1 MEFRILGP
9 LEVVSEQ
16 EQLAL
21 GGGRQR
27 AVLALLLLRPN
38 EVVSTDKLIDDLWS
52 ENTPPSARK
61 LVQLYVSRLRK
72 SLGNAPAADGVILT
86 RPPGYVLRLQ
96 PDELDAHRFEQ
107 LFEGGRQA
115 MSIGEPALAADT
127 LREALGLWRGPPLAD
142 FAYEP
147 FAQTAAGRFEEL
159 RLAALEERIEA
170 DLALGRHAEL
180 IGELEGLI
188 VEHPLRERPRGQLM
202 VALYRAGRQA
212 EALAAYQEAR
222 RVLVEGLGIEPS
234 PQLQRVERAILQ
246 QQPELDA
253 PAVRNASPVADEEA
267 ATLVAPPQ
275 RPLAAPGTE
284 RKVATALF
292 ADLVGSTELGREQDP
307 ERTRSLLERLYDAMS
322 SEIESAG
329 GTVEKFAGDAVTA
342 IFGAPGALEDHAER
356 ALHAALGMR
365 RRLEEDF
372 EGTLAIR
379 VGIETGEVIVGSP
392 RADSSLVTGNAVHA
406 AARLEQAAE
415 PGEILVGLRAARAA
429 QAAFEIGEVRT
440 VEAKGI
446 PAGLA
451 CRPLL
456 GTRPLTAN
464 GPSGPGLQ
472 RAAFVGRESELE
484 LLQATYRRAVR
495 ERETHLVT
503 IMGDAGIGKTRLVR
517 ELWERLAAEPSEPSC
532 LTGRCLSYGRG
543 ITYWPLGEILREVF
557 SLQENEPPETIRER
571 LGDQEMLALTLGID
585 VGELH
590 PLEARE
596 RLHTA
601 WVALLED
608 RVAERPVVVVVEDL
622 HLAEESLLDLL
633 ERLLRDIHGPL
644 LLLGTARP
652 ELLDRRSAWA
662 GGRRNA
668 ASFWLEPLSPEEAGR
683 LAASLLGGEPSAQ
696 LQAVVLERAEG
707 NPFFVEELLAALVD
721 EGVLLAGRDAGRRA
735 AELPSGAAVPDSV
748 QAVLASR
755 IDLLPAAA
763 KSTLQAASV
772 MGRIFWERPLGELLP
787 DVQPDL
793 SILEE
798 RDFVR
803 RRPTSSLAGEREFA
817 FKHALTRDVAYGT
830 LPKAR
835 RARLHAAFA
844 AWMDVADG
852 RDEHAPLLAY
862 HYAQAARP
870 EDADLAWSGSE
881 DEQALLG
888 ERAVTWLRRAADQAV
903 AQGSFAEA
911 VALLEQA
918 LVLETRSTVQA
929 ELWRTLGLAHALTYD
944 GDGLWTAMRNAIEL
958 SSDRR
963 FKAETYAELAYET
976 VIRFGMWKQ
985 RPNTELI
992 ESWIKEALELAGDH
1006 DPAMVRAL
1014 TARAL
1019 LDPVKGDDSAR
1030 EAFGI
1035 ATSLGDQDLLRLAVG
1050 ARTEVAMAAERYEDA
1065 LALVTQVFEHPDE
1078 RANPDD
1084 LAGAHWYAT
1093 DVHAALGHLDD
1104 ARRHALRHDEIEIRL
1119 GPHHA
1124 VHGIGL
1130 MLLVE
1135 ELAGGWETVRLLTP
1149 RAERT
1154 VSENTTHCAMAT
1166 RTLYVCAAGYAS
1178 CGDHD
1183 ESHRLEGL
1191 ANALGT
1197 EGYGTWVDAPRLR
1210 LALVRGDLETAR
1222 ELLESAQLVIGGRL
1236 PAQAAR
1242 LDALAALRD
1251 RERAEREASSHLQP
1265 GRYLEPFALRTL
1277 GIVREDEELVE
1288 RALVRFRALGLE
1300 WHAAQTSRLVARV

>member
-1 MEFRILGP
+1 M
-9 LEVVSEQ
+9 
-16 EQLAL
+16 
-21 GGGRQR
+21 
-27 AVLALLLLRPN
+27 
-38 EVVSTDKLIDDLWS
+38 
-52 ENTPPSARK
+52 
-61 LVQLYVSRLRK
+61 
-72 SLGNAPAADGVILT
+72 
-86 RPPGYVLRLQ
+86 
-96 PDELDAHRFEQ
+96 
-107 LFEGGRQA
+107 
-115 MSIGEPALAADT
+115 
-127 LREALGLWRGPPLAD
+127 
-142 FAYEP
+142 
-147 FAQTAAGRFEEL
+147 
-159 RLAALEERIEA
+159 
-170 DLALGRHAEL
+170 
-180 IGELEGLI
+180 
-188 VEHPLRERPRGQLM
+188 
-202 VALYRAGRQA
+202 
-212 EALAAYQEAR
+212 
-222 RVLVEGLGIEPS
+222 
-234 PQLQRVERAILQ
+234 
-246 QQPELDA
+246 
-253 PAVRNASPVADEEA
+253 
-267 ATLVAPPQ
+267 
-275 RPLAAPGTE
+275 
-284 RKVATALF
+284 
-292 ADLVGSTELGREQDP
+292 
-307 ERTRSLLERLYDAMS
+307 
-322 SEIESAG
+322 
-329 GTVEKFAGDAVTA
+329 
-342 IFGAPGALEDHAER
+342 
-356 ALHAALGMR
+356 
-365 RRLEEDF
+365 
-372 EGTLAIR
+372 
-379 VGIETGEVIVGSP
+379 
-392 RADSSLVTGNAVHA
+392 
-406 AARLEQAAE
+406 
-415 PGEILVGLRAARAA
+415 
-429 QAAFEIGEVRT
+429 RT

-622 HLAEESLLDLL
+622 HWAEESLLDLL

-963 FKAETYAELAYET
+963 FKAETYAELAT
-976 VIRFGMWKQ
+976 
-985 RPNTELI
+985 RP
-992 ESWIKEALELAGDH
+992 
-1006 DPAMVRAL
+1006 
-1014 TARAL
+1014 
-1019 LDPVKGDDSAR
+1019 
-1030 EAFGI
+1030 
-1035 ATSLGDQDLLRLAVG
+1035 
-1050 ARTEVAMAAERYEDA
+1050 
-1065 LALVTQVFEHPDE
+1065 
-1078 RANPDD
+1078 
-1084 LAGAHWYAT
+1084 
-1093 DVHAALGHLDD
+1093 
-1104 ARRHALRHDEIEIRL
+1104 
-1119 GPHHA
+1119 
-1124 VHGIGL
+1124 
-1130 MLLVE
+1130 
-1135 ELAGGWETVRLLTP
+1135 
-1149 RAERT
+1149 
-1154 VSENTTHCAMAT
+1154 
-1166 RTLYVCAAGYAS
+1166 
-1178 CGDHD
+1178 
-1183 ESHRLEGL
+1183 
-1191 ANALGT
+1191 
-1197 EGYGTWVDAPRLR
+1197 
-1210 LALVRGDLETAR
+1210 
-1222 ELLESAQLVIGGRL
+1222 
-1236 PAQAAR
+1236 
-1242 LDALAALRD
+1242 
-1251 RERAEREASSHLQP
+1251 
-1265 GRYLEPFALRTL
+1265 
-1277 GIVREDEELVE
+1277 
-1288 RALVRFRALGLE
+1288 
-1300 WHAAQTSRLVARV
+1300 